1 MVLRSSG
8 KTGVRAATVET
19 GSRVA
24 GRASAWMVG
33 GARFFCRLF
42 ARRSITQREVALS
55 GQVCVVM
62 LLDDGCIAWQW
73 VMAVR
78 LGCWC
83 WRHWAPQTKEAA
95 WVSSRANNSTTM
107 VVGGMRRTADCSRSV
122 TTALGYAS
130 IKAVVGL
137 RPVFFGP
144 RTLERTWGT
153 RPVSR
158 EFVLSLGSGVECG
171 GIPHLAKNERDMGHP
186 ALVGGEGFRPLGRV
200 QENHPVPC
208 GVWYPGVIGR

>member
-1 MVLRSSG
+1 VISGGSPMVLRSSG

-95 WVSSRANNSTTM
+95 WVTSRESISTTM
-107 VVGGMRRTADCSRSV
+107 VVGGMRRTGDRGRRV
-122 TTALGYAS
+122 TTGSGYAS
-130 IKAVVGL
+130 QMLWRGFARLFLPTYPDFLHGA
-137 RPVFFGP
+137 PQHP
-144 RTLERTWGT
+144 RVR
-153 RPVSR
+153 
-158 EFVLSLGSGVECG
+158 LSLRK
-171 GIPHLAKNERDMGHP
+171 A
-186 ALVGGEGFRPLGRV
+186 A
-200 QENHPVPC
+200 
-208 GVWYPGVIGR
+208 